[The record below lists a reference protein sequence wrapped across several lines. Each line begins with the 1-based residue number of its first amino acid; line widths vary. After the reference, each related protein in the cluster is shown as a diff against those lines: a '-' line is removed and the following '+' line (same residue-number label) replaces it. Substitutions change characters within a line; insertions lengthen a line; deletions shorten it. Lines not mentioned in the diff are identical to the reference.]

1 MLKQNLKTIAA
12 ALTMLLGTG
21 AAQAAVTVNGF
32 ANGGFE
38 TAGTGDLA
46 ANWDEGNRGYSRVC
60 GSAGNGSDCAA
71 QLLSPQIAAAV
82 VVQNSVDQGLLP
94 DLTVGD
100 NPLLSFSAKGFA
112 GTQGNANF
120 ALRYLDSTG
129 NIMSNSGPLDF
140 HTLINTSTWTEITF
154 DLGVVPVGATAAFLE
169 IVQAIGPIG
178 TGPAGENWLAG
189 EIFIDDVYLGVTAV
203 PVPAAV
209 WLFGSGLL
217 GLIGVARRKK
227 VA

>member
-21 AAQAAVTVNGF
+21 MAQAAVTVNGF

-46 ANWDEGNRGYSRVC
+46 ANWDEGNQGYSRVC
-60 GSAGNGSDCAA
+60 GGAGNGSDCAA
-71 QLLSPQIAAAV
+71 QLMSPPVAAAV
-82 VVQNSVDQGLLP
+82 VVQNSVDQGFLP
-94 DLTVGD
+94 PLTPGD
-100 NPLLSFSAKGFA
+100 NPSLSFWAKGFA
-112 GTQGNANF
+112 GTTGNANY
-120 ALRYLDSTG
+120 ALRYLDDIG
-129 NIMSNSGPLDF
+129 NILSNSGPRDF
-140 HTLINTSTWTEITF
+140 HTLINPSTWTEITF

-178 TGPAGENWLAG
+178 TGPGGENWLAG
-189 EIFIDDVYLGVTAV
+189 EIFIDDVYLGVATV

-227 VA
+227 SA

>member
-1 MLKQNLKTIAA
+1 MLKHNLKTIAA
-12 ALTMLLGTG
+12 ALAMLLGTG
-21 AAQAAVTVNGF
+21 AAQAAVTNGF

-38 TAGTGDLA
+38 NAGTGDLA
-46 ANWDEGNRGYSRVC
+46 ANWVEGNQGYSRVC
-60 GSAGNGSDCAA
+60 GGAGNGSDCAA

-94 DLTVGD
+94 PLTEGD

-112 GTQGNANF
+112 GTKGNANF

-189 EIFIDDVYLGVTAV
+189 EIFIDDVYLGVAAV